1 MRDQTA
7 RDTRFPVACARC
19 GGRISEPVAF
29 CPHCG
34 AHARFALS
42 GAAAAAPVSPEPT
55 KPAAGARLE
64 PSMHAFGAS
73 DFEGDLDEP
82 WPGPPTPLF
91 AGPQG
96 AAYGDARAPAF
107 RGPRQWSVKGGMGLV
122 LGAFVVLYGG
132 VVLLHRYDQAAP
144 SSPVAQ
150 ADGASRSVEGAI
162 GSNGNAQPPQKLD
175 DSVPPDMSIANL
187 PPPVM
192 SKAPSVQAQAQ
203 PAPAPAQMSV
213 PAATQT
219 PAPAPAATQAPMPA
233 PTQTPTPT
241 FTLPPAP
248 SPTVTTGTVSPPS
261 MADALAQQAP
271 SASDDARGKG
281 HARTRGHG
289 KNGGW
294 GSRYGDKTLAQA
306 SAEAV
311 PQAQAQA
318 QAQAQLQPRETRVS
332 VTAKTLDGVQARL
345 AKNDLSGARAS
356 LSGVLATDP
365 HNGYALS
372 LRDQLASRE
381 QARDA
386 SLSAARACVV
396 QSRWHCVWH
405 NAGTALSIDASSTE
419 AKALVDRAIIE
430 SGAATAPA
438 GPGPDNVEVPM
449 VQ

>member
-1 MRDQTA
+1 
-7 RDTRFPVACARC
+7 
-19 GGRISEPVAF
+19 
-29 CPHCG
+29 
-34 AHARFALS
+34 
-42 GAAAAAPVSPEPT
+42 
-55 KPAAGARLE
+55 
-64 PSMHAFGAS
+64 MHAFAAS

-82 WPGPPTPLF
+82 WPGAPTPLF

-96 AAYGDARAPAF
+96 ASYGDARAPAF
-107 RGPRQWSVKGGMGLV
+107 RSARQWNVKGGMGLI

-132 VVLLHRYDQAAP
+132 VVLLHRYEQAAP
-144 SSPVAQ
+144 SAPVAR
-150 ADGASRSVEGAI
+150 ADSASKSVEGAI
-162 GSNGNAQPPQKLD
+162 GSNGGAQPPQKLD

-187 PPPVM
+187 PPPVT
-192 SKAPSVQAQAQ
+192 SSAPPVAAQAQ
-203 PAPAPAQMSV
+203 PAPAP
-213 PAATQT
+213 TQ
-219 PAPAPAATQAPMPA
+219 TQAPPPTPALTATQPPVPA

-241 FTLPPAP
+241 FTLAPAP
-248 SPTVTTGTVSPPS
+248 SPSVTTGTVSPPA
-261 MADALAQQAP
+261 MADAGAQQTTPNAG
-271 SASDDARGKG
+271 DDARGKS
-281 HARTRGHG
+281 HSRTRGHG
-289 KNGGW
+289 KNGDW
-294 GSRYGDKTLAQA
+294 RSRYGDKTLAQA
-306 SAEAV
+306 QAQAAPQ
-311 PQAQAQA
+311 PQAQPQP
-318 QAQAQLQPRETRVS
+318 QPQPRETRAS
-332 VTAKTLDGVQARL
+332 AATRTLDSVQARL
-345 AKNDLSGARAS
+345 AKNDLGGARAS

-365 HNGYALS
+365 RNGYALS

>member
-1 MRDQTA
+1 MHS
-7 RDTRFPVACARC
+7 F
-19 GGRISEPVAF
+19 
-29 CPHCG
+29 
-34 AHARFALS
+34 
-42 GAAAAAPVSPEPT
+42 AAA
-55 KPAAGARLE
+55 
-64 PSMHAFGAS
+64 

-96 AAYGDARAPAF
+96 DRYGDMRAPAF
-107 RGPRQWSVKGGMGLV
+107 RGARQWGLKGGMGLA
-122 LGAFVVLYGG
+122 LAAFVVLYGS
-132 VVLLHRYDQAAP
+132 VVLFHRYDQAAP
-144 SSPVAQ
+144 SSPISS
-150 ADGASRSVEGAI
+150 ADNASKSVEGAI
-162 GSNGNAQPPQKLD
+162 GANGGAQPPQKLD

-187 PPPVM
+187 PPPAT
-192 SKAPSVQAQAQ
+192 SSAPRPPVAQAQ
-203 PAPAPAQMSV
+203 PAPALNPAATQAPTPTPG

-219 PAPAPAATQAPMPA
+219 PTLA

-241 FTLPPAP
+241 FTLAP
-248 SPTVTTGTVSPPS
+248 SPPPTVATGAVSPPAT
-261 MADALAQQAP
+261 ADASAQQTP
-271 SASDDARGKG
+271 QSAADDARGKSHG
-281 HARTRGHG
+281 RTRAHG
-289 KNGGW
+289 KAGDW
-294 GSRYGDKTLAQA
+294 RSRDADKALAQA
-306 SAEAV
+306 APQ
-311 PQAQAQA
+311 PQAQP
-318 QAQAQLQPRETRVS
+318 QPTRAS
-332 VTAKTLDGVQARL
+332 MAARTLDNVQARL

-365 HNGYALS
+365 RNGYALS
-372 LRDQLASRE
+372 LREQLASRE

>member
-1 MRDQTA
+1 
-7 RDTRFPVACARC
+7 
-19 GGRISEPVAF
+19 
-29 CPHCG
+29 
-34 AHARFALS
+34 
-42 GAAAAAPVSPEPT
+42 
-55 KPAAGARLE
+55 
-64 PSMHAFGAS
+64 MHAFAAS

-96 AAYGDARAPAF
+96 ASYGDTRAPAF
-107 RGPRQWSVKGGMGLV
+107 RGSRQWNVKGGMGLI

-132 VVLLHRYDQAAP
+132 VVLLHRYEQAAP
-144 SSPVAQ
+144 SAPVAR
-150 ADGASRSVEGAI
+150 ADSASKSVEGAI
-162 GSNGNAQPPQKLD
+162 GPNGGVQPPQKLD

-187 PPPVM
+187 PPPVT
-192 SKAPSVQAQAQ
+192 SSAPPVAAQAQ
-203 PAPAPAQMSV
+203 PAPAP
-213 PAATQT
+213 TQT
-219 PAPAPAATQAPMPA
+219 PAPTPAPALTATQPPTPA

-241 FTLPPAP
+241 FTLAPAP
-248 SPTVTTGTVSPPS
+248 SPSVTTGTVSPPA
-261 MADALAQQAP
+261 MADAGAQQTAP
-271 SASDDARGKG
+271 NAGDDARGKS
-281 HARTRGHG
+281 HSRTRGHG
-289 KNGGW
+289 KNGDW
-294 GSRYGDKTLAQA
+294 RSRYGDKTLAQA
-306 SAEAV
+306 QAQAAPQ
-311 PQAQAQA
+311 PQAQPQP
-318 QAQAQLQPRETRVS
+318 QPRETRAS
-332 VTAKTLDGVQARL
+332 AATRTLDSVQARL
-345 AKNDLSGARAS
+345 AKNDLGGARAS

-365 HNGYALS
+365 RNGYALS

>member
-1 MRDQTA
+1 MH
-7 RDTRFPVACARC
+7 
-19 GGRISEPVAF
+19 S
-29 CPHCG
+29 
-34 AHARFALS
+34 FA
-42 GAAAAAPVSPEPT
+42 
-55 KPAAGARLE
+55 
-64 PSMHAFGAS
+64 AS

-96 AAYGDARAPAF
+96 ASYGDTRAPAF
-107 RGPRQWSVKGGMGLV
+107 RGARQWNVKGGMGLI

-144 SSPVAQ
+144 SSPVAR
-150 ADGASRSVEGAI
+150 ADSASKSVEGAI
-162 GSNGNAQPPQKLD
+162 GSNGGAQPPQKLD

-187 PPPVM
+187 PPPVT
-192 SKAPSVQAQAQ
+192 STVPQVAPQAQ
-203 PAPAPAQMSV
+203 PAPAPA
-213 PAATQT
+213 PTQT
-219 PAPAPAATQAPMPA
+219 PAPAPPALAATQAPTPA

-241 FTLPPAP
+241 FTLAPAP
-248 SPTVTTGTVSPPS
+248 SPSVTTGTVSPPA
-261 MADALAQQAP
+261 MADAGAP
-271 SASDDARGKG
+271 QTPPNAGEDARGK
-281 HARTRGHG
+281 HARTHGRG
-289 KNGGW
+289 KNGDW
-294 GSRYGDKTLAQA
+294 RSRYGDKTLAQA
-306 SAEAV
+306 QAQAAPQ
-311 PQAQAQA
+311 PQAQAQPK
-318 QAQAQLQPRETRVS
+318 PRETRAS
-332 VTAKTLDGVQARL
+332 VATRTLDSVQARL

-365 HNGYALS
+365 RNGYALS

-386 SLSAARACVV
+386 SLNAARACVV